1 MLNRQSPR
9 NRMLYADLLTEAHAT
24 VLQTGRGIS
33 FVSKTLKGRRYW
45 YLSVAVGRARRQTYL
60 GPDTPELRAR
70 IEGTQAGWTQ
80 AGEAVRERQ
89 RVVALLKAGGAV
101 PTPRQ
106 TGAALSLLAESGV
119 FEAGAMLTGALTYAA
134 YANLLGVRWSVEPPA
149 APERIALAI
158 DPHGVDW
165 GTLRQAHGGR
175 RSPGEALLGQEP
187 ATRDTG
193 SGEHLDVL
201 TPLRDHHAVGPVFV
215 ERAGVHAHPLPHLD
229 YVLAQPHQALLL
241 VRHGIPVRVPEPARF
256 ALHTLA
262 VPEHRDH
269 AWHGNPTQNLPHTL
283 ELLRALVHEAP
294 EGLREAFASARQHS
308 AAFHVRLQQACSAVP
323 GEVGAKL
330 RKIAEPD
337 DQNAPEPSPGTAV

>member
-9 NRMLYADLLTEAHAT
+9 NRMLYADMLVEAHAT

-33 FVSKTLKGRRYW
+33 FVSKMLKGKRYW

-70 IEGTQAGWTQ
+70 IEGRRARWMQ

-89 RVVALLKAGGAV
+89 RVVALLTAGGAA
-101 PTPRQ
+101 PTPTQ
-106 TGAALSLLAESGV
+106 TGAALSLLAEGGV
-119 FEAGAMLTGALTYAA
+119 FEAGAVLTGALVYAA
-134 YANLLGVRWSVEPPA
+134 YANLLGVRWSAMPPA

-158 DPHGVDW
+158 DSHGVDW
-165 GTLRQAHGGR
+165 QTLRQAHGGR
-175 RSPGEALLGQEP
+175 RSPGEALLVQEP

-201 TPLRDHHAVGPVFV
+201 TPLRGEKTSGPVFI

-229 YVLAQPHQALLL
+229 YLLAQPRQALLL

-269 AWHGNPTQNLPHTL
+269 AWHTKPVQNLPHTL
-283 ELLRALVHEAP
+283 ELLKALIHDAP
-294 EGLREAFASARQHS
+294 EALREAFASARQHS
-308 AAFHVRLQQACSAVP
+308 AAFHACLQQARATVP
-323 GEVGAKL
+323 GELGAKL
-330 RKIAEPD
+330 QTIADAALEDDRKVPIATV
-337 DQNAPEPSPGTAV
+337 S